1 MRSIVLYT
9 HSYITHRY
17 SYTTFGIY
25 SYEGGIYMKKAW
37 SLLYKLS
44 LLLMFLTQ
52 TTFKEGFF
60 ALLQTNTNLTI
71 METLLKPS
79 TQTTTIPLSFL
90 VTSTSYDLA
99 MYEQSLQRHEEYA
112 DYEDIYV
119 KEPTLPPKQESGMY
133 KSILIYN
140 THQMEEYADQ
150 GSVVSGALYLQQQ
163 LEAKGIDVDVIEE
176 DFVAYGRERNM
187 GYKQLYSVS
196 RVFLK
201 EAMLKKEYDL
211 IIDFHRDALPRDI
224 TYVTHEGKKYA
235 KLMVSIGINN
245 ENYQNNYQTASIII
259 DKMSKQPIP
268 IMKST
273 YTIRSTYNQDLG
285 SHVILLEVGSHTNYY
300 EEVLNTL
307 DVFVEMITK

>member
-1 MRSIVLYT
+1 
-9 HSYITHRY
+9 
-17 SYTTFGIY
+17 
-25 SYEGGIYMKKAW
+25 MKKVW
-37 SLLYKLS
+37 SVLWKLS
-44 LLLMFLTQ
+44 LLFLFLTQ
-52 TTFKEGFF
+52 TTFKQGFF
-60 ALLQTNTNLTI
+60 ALLQTNTSLTI
-71 METLLKPS
+71 METLLQPS
-79 TQTTTIPLSFL
+79 KQTQTIPLSFL

-99 MYEQSLQRHEEYA
+99 MYEQSLQRHEEYSE
-112 DYEDIYV
+112 YEDITV
-119 KEPTLPPKQESGMY
+119 KEPSIPSIPTQGAY

-163 LEAKGIDVDVIEE
+163 LEAKGVEVDVIED
-176 DFVAYGRERNM
+176 DFVKYGRERDM

-201 EAMLKKEYDL
+201 EAMAQREYDL
-211 IIDFHRDALPRDI
+211 IIDFHRDALPRES
-224 TYVTHEGKKYA
+224 TYVTYEGKKYA
-235 KLMVSIGINN
+235 KLMVSIGINH
-245 ENYQNNYQTASIII
+245 EKYQENYQTASSII

-285 SHVILLEVGSHTNYY
+285 SHVILLEVGSNTNYY

-307 DVFVEMITK
+307 DVFVEMMTK